1 MAINLFTLDKPEA
14 TLVRAPIQPVSH
26 RLNTDKI
33 KENWEQLKSESKDL
47 VQISREA
54 ASYESSVSL
63 DGLKHVGELD
73 RNYCNYSS
81 DVFFRSN
88 MPQVST
94 DGNYLIGGV
103 TFSKEELEQCR
114 MVMKAAADSIGCGVG
129 KNTNI
134 DYKNYAQMSIAESSV
149 KAYASEH
156 LSEEQA
162 AVVNKAMQEYNQALI
177 DLEKQTMSDGN
188 YVKSHYEGQSDYYG
202 TARLLTDG
210 EIEALNKVKEE
221 LSRITGRYYEPS
233 VKGVTAV
240 VVSAT
245 NEELKKEITDL
256 FTDLDVTDEKSVNA
270 AMEKYKELM
279 RPAYIAYG
287 MNDTH
292 GSLTKILNQDAANF
306 KIQISNL
313 LLAAN
318 YHATDYSI

>member
-1 MAINLFTLDKPEA
+1 MDKPEA
-14 TLVRAPIQPVSH
+14 TLVRAQIQPVSH

-47 VQISREA
+47 VQISRET

-94 DGNYLIGGV
+94 DGSCLIGGV

-114 MVMKAAADSIGCGVG
+114 IVMKAATDSIGCGVG

-134 DYKNYAQMSIAESSV
+134 DYRNYAQMSIAESSV

-162 AVVNKAMQEYNQALI
+162 AVVNRAMQEYNEALI
-177 DLEKQTMSDGN
+177 DLEKQTFSGEE
-188 YVKSHYEGQSDYYG
+188 YVKSEYEELSDYYG
-202 TARLLTDG
+202 MARVLSDG
-210 EIEALNKVKEE
+210 EIDAINKLKEE
-221 LSRITGRYYEPS
+221 MSRITGRYYPPS
-233 VKGVTAV
+233 VKGMTAGV
-240 VVSAT
+240 QSAT
-245 NEELKKEITDL
+245 NEDLKKEIADL
-256 FTDLDVTDEKSVNA
+256 FTNLDVTDEKSVNA
-270 AMEKYKELM
+270 AVEKYKELM
-279 RPAYIAYG
+279 RPAYTAYG

-292 GSLTKILNQDAANF
+292 GSLSKILNQDVANF
-306 KIQISNL
+306 KMQISNL